1 MANANTKRIPW
12 KSLQIE
18 KELSVHTLDI
28 RVRARPRSL
37 PSSDIGWI
45 RISARQTD
53 KMIDKS
59 LDNMGE
65 VFKKGGKSFRRFF
78 EIFVENICNITD
90 TYSLYY
96 IALSH
101 STLSSRSVNFPRKNF
116 LILT

>member
-1 MANANTKRIPW
+1 M
-12 KSLQIE
+12 
-18 KELSVHTLDI
+18 HTLDI
-28 RVRARPRSL
+28 RVRARPRFL

-65 VFKKGGKSFRRFF
+65 IFKKGGKSFRRFF

-90 TYSLYY
+90 MYSLYY
-96 IALSH
+96 IALSD
-101 STLSSRSVNFPRKNF
+101 SRVIES
-116 LILT
+116 IG

>member
-1 MANANTKRIPW
+1 M
-12 KSLQIE
+12 
-18 KELSVHTLDI
+18 HTLDI

-78 EIFVENICNITD
+78 EIFVENYICNITD
-90 TYSLYY
+90 TYSLHRV
-96 IALSH
+96 ISLE
-101 STLSSRSVNFPRKNF
+101 LSSRSVNFPRKNF
-116 LILT
+116 LIST